1 MNNMKK
7 MFEIVPNRGFP
18 NSSFAPYP
26 YTRPLSHALR
36 SNGPHPALP
45 SKPRQRRF
53 VLPPPASDSQSDIV
67 CPRTEADMG
76 SGDETASLLI
86 LEGARRPSLGGHQ
99 GHHHRQQRPLSHTMH
114 RHPQQQQQVPQRYSH
129 PHQYRNHRW
138 KRNKPNYF
146 NCSNFNCKNCMVQ

>member
-1 MNNMKK
+1 
-7 MFEIVPNRGFP
+7 
-18 NSSFAPYP
+18 
-26 YTRPLSHALR
+26 
-36 SNGPHPALP
+36 
-45 SKPRQRRF
+45 
-53 VLPPPASDSQSDIV
+53 
-67 CPRTEADMG
+67 MG

-114 RHPQQQQQVPQRYSH
+114 RHPQQQQQQQQQQVPQRYSH